1 MSSYSYEYFSGAN
14 TILTFAGQPSLEVG
28 AIQFNLID
36 SAIPIYG
43 YNSRLFD
50 AVAPGQVL
58 IQGSFVINFVH
69 PDYLWYAVKQGRKT
83 QGKPITEFELA
94 SSGPAFG
101 IENGVS
107 TDVDGTYGRAF
118 SPTTGAKF
126 NPIARNA
133 AEVIQQIDVND
144 PVQLSRVR
152 GLLESDIWGRKTPQQ
167 LGITPSDSK
176 DVGRLGPFDIKIHY
190 AQHYEVLISSA
201 FVVGR
206 GQSIEINEHVIVE
219 EYSFFARTLTTK
231 DVRQAQGASG

>member
-1 MSSYSYEYFSGAN
+1 MSLYSYEYFSGAN

-94 SSGPAFG
+94 SSGPAF
-101 IENGVS
+101 
-107 TDVDGTYGRAF
+107 

-152 GLLESDIWGRKTPQQ
+152 GLLESDIWGRETPQQ
-167 LGITPSDSK
+167 LGIASSGGK

>member
-1 MSSYSYEYFSGAN
+1 
-14 TILTFAGQPSLEVG
+14 
-28 AIQFNLID
+28 
-36 SAIPIYG
+36 
-43 YNSRLFD
+43 
-50 AVAPGQVL
+50 
-58 IQGSFVINFVH
+58 
-69 PDYLWYAVKQGRKT
+69 LWYAVKQGRKT

-101 IENGVS
+101 IENGVNS
-107 TDVDGTYGRAF
+107 NTDLVTERIGRAF

-152 GLLESDIWGRKTPQQ
+152 GLLESDIWGRETPQQ
-167 LGITPSDSK
+167 PGIASSGGK